1 MTEEEN
7 IREEID
13 EIVKKKKNK
22 FLQSLDSNMYF
33 KSVFS
38 GDSLSFEWIDQIEFS
53 CPYIDIVVRNPKLTL
68 IKEERVVNAEKSKK
82 VTVES
87 IKDLSKHTNYIS
99 KYDEEKNYIQPSK
112 ILNIFN
118 EETYNIYENRF
129 LYTLVKQVESFIFK
143 KEQELKDFK
152 LNDTKLL
159 EYSATSKTDYE
170 KVSIELRLN
179 SESFP
184 NDKPNPKIDEEIKVA
199 KARLKRI
206 KDYIGSWNRSELFKE
221 LEKAHINLVNSP
233 IKKTNILLKNPN
245 FQIAVKLWDY
255 LQKYDMQEKNII
267 RPDMEQTGKNPLQ
280 DFIDHSFLID
290 YFVLDSI
297 SKKKKDQKEK
307 MSQYAI
313 LLLTEEIERTI
324 RLLNNMGINIDE
336 ETILN
341 MVAKNLKDEKNEKL
355 IGADDVKKKFKNAM
369 DEYLE
374 RMQDVL

>member
-7 IREEID
+7 IKEEVD
-13 EIVKKKKNK
+13 EIVKKKKSK
-22 FLQSLDSNMYF
+22 FLKSLDSNMYF

-53 CPYIDIVVRNPKLTL
+53 CPYIDIIVRNPKLTL

-82 VTVES
+82 VTIES

-99 KYDEEKNYIQPSK
+99 KYDEEKNYIEPSK

-184 NDKPNPKIDEEIKVA
+184 DDKPNPKFDEEIKIA
-199 KARLKRI
+199 IARLKRI
-206 KDYIGSWNRSELFKE
+206 KDYIGSWNNSELFKE

-267 RPDMEQTGKNPLQ
+267 RPDIEQAGKNPLQ

-297 SKKKKDQKEK
+297 SKKKKEQKEK